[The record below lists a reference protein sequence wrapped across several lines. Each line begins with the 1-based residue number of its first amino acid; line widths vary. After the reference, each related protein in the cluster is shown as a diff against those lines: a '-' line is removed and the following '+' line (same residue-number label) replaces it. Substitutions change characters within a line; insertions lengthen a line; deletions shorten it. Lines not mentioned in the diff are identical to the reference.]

1 MGSAVAASSVLWVV
15 DCVAECWFEI
25 CDCKNLWLLFPF
37 IRIVLGMGSLL
48 LID

>member
-1 MGSAVAASSVLWVV
+1 MAASSVLWV
-15 DCVAECWFEI
+15 VAECWFEI

-37 IRIVLGMGSLL
+37 FRIVLGMGTLL